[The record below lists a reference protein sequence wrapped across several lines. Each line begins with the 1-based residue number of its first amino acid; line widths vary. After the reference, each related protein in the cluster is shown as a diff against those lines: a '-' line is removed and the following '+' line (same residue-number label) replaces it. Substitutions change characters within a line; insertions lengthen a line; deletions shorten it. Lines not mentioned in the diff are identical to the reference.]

1 MYRSACRATLALMS
15 IGLLFG
21 GCGRVG
27 ASPSHSADA
36 SASPSA
42 VISVEPSASVQ
53 PSATPAG
60 EPSPAEP
67 PAASI
72 AVDGGDPV
80 DGQLGSYTWL
90 GAGSDAPWLDGSPI
104 HVGAGERLTIT
115 LDDPIG
121 VANWTASRV
130 APGDRDGIGAIGM
143 GDGAGEPVTFDTPP
157 RGSWSV
163 NVTVW
168 FSDDRGSAAY
178 YWLVDID

>member
-1 MYRSACRATLALMS
+1 MIVDRSAPRAALVLIA

-21 GCGRVG
+21 GCGRAG
-27 ASPSHSADA
+27 APGAPA
-36 SASPSA
+36 SAVASIEPTA
-42 VISVEPSASVQ
+42 SVEPSV
-53 PSATPAG
+53 PPAG
-60 EPSPAEP
+60 EPSQASP

-80 DGQLGSYTWL
+80 GGQLGSYTWH

-104 HVGAGERLTIT
+104 HVGAAERLSVS
-115 LDDPIG
+115 LVEAVG

-130 APGDRDGIGAIGM
+130 PPGNRDGIGAIGL
-143 GDGAGEPVTFDTPP
+143 GEGFGEPVTFGTPP
-157 RGSWSV
+157 KGSWSV

-178 YWLVDID
+178 YWLMNVD